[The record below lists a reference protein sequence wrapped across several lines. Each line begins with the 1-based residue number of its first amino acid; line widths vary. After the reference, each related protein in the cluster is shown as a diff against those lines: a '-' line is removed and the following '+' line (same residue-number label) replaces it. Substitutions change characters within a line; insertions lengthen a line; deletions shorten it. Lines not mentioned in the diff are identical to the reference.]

1 MTEAQ
6 LLGFAIENGS
16 VTSGDVA
23 NRFGVPVTFA
33 HQVLRRLQNK
43 GVLVKN
49 GGPYRYEF
57 QLSPKTRN
65 KLENVTNNNHK
76 DYGWVFLLGL
86 SVGILAGFAFSR
98 KGNQKNDDTKKK
110 SQR

>member
-1 MTEAQ
+1 MTETQ
-6 LLGFAIENGS
+6 LLGFVIENGS
-16 VTSGDVA
+16 VTSGEVA

-33 HQVLRRLQNK
+33 HQVLRRLKNK

-49 GGPYRYEF
+49 GGPYRYAF

-65 KLENVTNNNHK
+65 TLKNVTNNNHK

-86 SVGILAGFAFSR
+86 SVGILAGFAFS
-98 KGNQKNDDTKKK
+98 KEGNKKNDDSKKK